1 MATIDPNEKPELPD
15 TFANLSIVCPE
26 GASLRQAYDHMQVSK
41 IIDSF
46 SSWQM
51 DDLKD
56 VAKGLLSLYVG
67 QQIVAAKIAKQEF
80 GSFPTNIDGV

>member
-15 TFANLSIVCPE
+15 TFANLSIICPE

-46 SSWQM
+46 SSLQLSE
-51 DDLKD
+51 LKD
-56 VAKGLLSLYVG
+56 VAKGLLSLYIA
-67 QQIVAAKIAKQEF
+67 QQILAAKMAKQEF
-80 GSFPTNIDGV
+80 TNIDGV